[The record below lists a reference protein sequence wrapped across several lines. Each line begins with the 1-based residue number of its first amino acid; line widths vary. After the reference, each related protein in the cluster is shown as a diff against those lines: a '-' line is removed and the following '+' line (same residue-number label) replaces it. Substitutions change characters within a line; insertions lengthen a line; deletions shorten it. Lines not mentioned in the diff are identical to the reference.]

1 MKLQPESKVFKIK
14 IQVEKSGIHAEKG
27 QKEEILWMEEI
38 LWIEENNLDPNES

>member
-1 MKLQPESKVFKIK
+1 M
-14 IQVEKSGIHAEKG
+14 AEKG